1 MKFGQFC
8 GFLADE
14 MDLQHSDFIL
24 GAELL
29 FTTGV
34 SESSAEMAVSF
45 PDRNVTPSD
54 AAMLV
59 CLLVAMDLGAADPS
73 QGAETAQ
80 DIAALGQNI
89 PVLLAAMD
97 EQKDATLDVGGR
109 FSAKATVPA
118 SLTSKISPLIR
129 SRHSHHL
136 RSV

>member
-29 FTTGV
+29 FTMGV
-34 SESSAEMAVSF
+34 SKTSAEMAVSF
-45 PDRNVTPSD
+45 PDRNVTASD

-59 CLLVAMDLGAADPS
+59 CLVVAIDLGTTDPS
-73 QGAETAQ
+73 QAAETAQ

-89 PVLLAAMD
+89 PVLLAAME
-97 EQKDATLDVGGR
+97 EQKDATLDVSGR
-109 FSAKATVPA
+109 FSAKVTIPA

-129 SRHSHHL
+129 SRHGYHL